1 MLKRQTQKR
10 QIRQMSEWFDVRRGG
25 GSNEEKSCEKVGRP
39 EGDELTPFFHFPF
52 FVFTFFGEIL
62 QEILQ
67 ESRPEGDKLTTPHI
81 LFSLSLFHFL
91 FEMKRN
97 LTRKSADQNETS
109 SLHLTCRLQTELPKK
124 LQSWNDQIGA
134 KCQFSTERAKLQKKG
149 DKVEPYFEREYY
161 THYNN
166 IRIMQKEWF
175 YQETFDSI
183 TRWVGAE
190 VDPSFLI

>member
-1 MLKRQTQKR
+1 MP
-10 QIRQMSEWFDVRRGG
+10 I
-25 GSNEEKSCEKVGRP
+25 
-39 EGDELTPFFHFPF
+39 FH
-52 FVFTFFGEIL
+52 
-62 QEILQ
+62 
-67 ESRPEGDKLTTPHI
+67 
-81 LFSLSLFHFL
+81 
-91 FEMKRN
+91 
-97 LTRKSADQNETS
+97 
-109 SLHLTCRLQTELPKK
+109 
-124 LQSWNDQIGA
+124 
-134 KCQFSTERAKLQKKG
+134 RAGKITKKG